1 MDLKIINIFRLVLLE
16 FFFGSTI
23 VFVASPL
30 PPSLPSTHQ
39 KRGGGGGIIEGEL
52 LNKARFAFFL
62 TKQHQLLRNF
72 A

>member
-39 KRGGGGGIIEGEL
+39 KRGGGGGGEL
-52 LNKARFAFFL
+52 LRENY
-62 TKQHQLLRNF
+62 
-72 A
+72 

>member
-39 KRGGGGGIIEGEL
+39 KRGGGGGGGIIEGEL

-62 TKQHQLLRNF
+62 TKQHQLL
-72 A
+72 